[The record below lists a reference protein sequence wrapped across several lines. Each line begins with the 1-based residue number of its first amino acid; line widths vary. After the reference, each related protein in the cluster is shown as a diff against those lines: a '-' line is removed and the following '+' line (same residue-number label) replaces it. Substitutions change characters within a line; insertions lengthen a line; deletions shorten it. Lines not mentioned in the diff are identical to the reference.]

1 MIGNPNLLIG
11 NIALNLDRIKNAVA
25 GNAAPSNHIKPTGS
39 NPINIQAANASYQ
52 RIVDSDNSS
61 DKQRMAH
68 AIAQITATIIA
79 RITNPTLDNASD
91 HITPDGSNPINI
103 QAVNAKCQDQ
113 DPDCAIVI
121 QRMAHA
127 IAQITATIIARITNP
142 TLDNASDHI
151 TPDGSNPINIQAVNA
166 KCQDQDPDCAIVIQ
180 RMAHAIAQ
188 ITATILATRN
198 KQDRLFDSTQVA
210 FILWDT
216 LDQHV
221 I

>member
-1 MIGNPNLLIG
+1 MPTISNSIAFLTDGSDMIGNPNLLIG

-25 GNAAPSNHIKPTGS
+25 GNAAPSNHIKPT
-39 NPINIQAANASYQ
+39 
-52 RIVDSDNSS
+52 
-61 DKQRMAH
+61 
-68 AIAQITATIIA
+68 
-79 RITNPTLDNASD
+79 
-91 HITPDGSNPINI
+91 
-103 QAVNAKCQDQ
+103 
-113 DPDCAIVI
+113 
-121 QRMAHA
+121 
-127 IAQITATIIARITNP
+127 
-142 TLDNASDHI
+142 
-151 TPDGSNPINIQAVNA
+151 GSNPINIQAVNA